1 MEKEKKSKCLCAMWC
16 ICYAC
21 LFNALI
27 FCFLIIEELNLGCS
41 KMVIYVALFVI
52 NLVCAIMTNV
62 KVQSEKDDI
71 NTKLEQFTCECKG
84 IVRSQL
90 SSLFNDSFNKD
101 VSLSKTLE
109 MITETFDDKNCD
121 DAKLKTLKV
130 VIDAVMK
137 SHEKDQ
143 QTLCSEQG
151 QEKGKNN

>member
-1 MEKEKKSKCLCAMWC
+1 MEKEKKSKCLCATWC

>member
-1 MEKEKKSKCLCAMWC
+1 MEKEKKSKCLCATWC

-21 LFNALI
+21 FFNALI
-27 FCFLIIEELNLGCS
+27 FFFLFIGELNLGWS
-41 KMVIYVALFVI
+41 KMVIYGALFVI
-52 NLVCAIMTNV
+52 NIVCAIMTNV
-62 KVQSEKDDI
+62 KIQSEKDDI
-71 NTKLEQFTCECKG
+71 NTKLEQLTRECKEF
-84 IVRSQL
+84 VKSQL
-90 SSLFNDSFNKD
+90 SSLSNDSFNKD

-143 QTLCSEQG
+143 QTICSEQG
-151 QEKGKNN
+151 QEKEKEH